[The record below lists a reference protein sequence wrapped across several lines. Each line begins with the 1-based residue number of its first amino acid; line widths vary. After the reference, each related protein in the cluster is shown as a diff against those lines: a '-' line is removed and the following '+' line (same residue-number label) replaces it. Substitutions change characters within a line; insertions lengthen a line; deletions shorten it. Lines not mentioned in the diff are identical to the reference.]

1 MGDNSFSDVGR
12 HCFKRRETMGS
23 GSFDARAYRSYSKSV
38 ASKPI
43 EEVFTSRGL
52 DPALDP
58 RGVTL
63 RESRDSEDN
72 PEAFPIIA
80 ALDVSGSMGIIAEY
94 FAKEGLGALFQGILD
109 KKPVKYPHLMFM
121 AYDDLNVGNP
131 VPLQVSQFEADNRI
145 VEQLTKIYVEGGG
158 GGNNSE
164 SDDLAW
170 YFAGRYTEHDNMV
183 KRGRRGLL
191 YTIGDE
197 EAPTHLNKERLK
209 ERLGYNVEAD
219 IPASL
224 SLEEARRKYDVY
236 HVVIEQG
243 DYARSRPNNVKA
255 SWRKALGQHVIHLSD
270 YKLLAETI
278 VASIQVAAGED
289 HHIAAS
295 GWGAAAASVIG
306 RAVADLPRGVPAPRQ
321 LGR

>member
-1 MGDNSFSDVGR
+1 MGG
-12 HCFKRRETMGS
+12 
-23 GSFDARAYRSYSKSV
+23 GSFDTKAYRSYASSV

-43 EEVFTSRGL
+43 EEVFKSRDL
-52 DPALDP
+52 DPSLDP
-58 RGVTL
+58 RGVKL
-63 RESRDSEDN
+63 RESRDSPDS
-72 PEAFPIIA
+72 PEAVPIIA

-121 AYDDLNVGNP
+121 AYDDVNVGNP

-145 VEQLTKIYVEGGG
+145 VDQLTKIYVEGGG
-158 GGNNSE
+158 GGNSSE

-170 YFAGRYTEHDNMV
+170 FFAGRYTEHDHMI

-197 EAPTHLNKERLK
+197 EAPTHLDRAKMK
-209 ERLGYNVEAD
+209 GILGYSLEAD
-219 IPASL
+219 LPSKL
-224 SLEEARRKYDVY
+224 SLEEAQRKYDVY

-243 DYARSRPNNVKA
+243 DFARRSSATVKK
-255 SWRKALGQHVIHLSD
+255 SWNAMLGQHVIYLSD

-289 HHIAAS
+289 HATAAS
-295 GWGAAAASVIG
+295 GWGAAATPVIS
-306 RAVADLPRGVPAPRQ
+306 RAVANLPRGVPAPRQ

>member
-1 MGDNSFSDVGR
+1 MGG
-12 HCFKRRETMGS
+12 
-23 GSFDARAYRSYSKSV
+23 GSFDAHAYANYSCSV

-52 DPALDP
+52 DPSLDP
-58 RGVTL
+58 KGVKI
-63 RESRDSEDN
+63 RESRDSADS

-94 FAKEGLGALFQGILD
+94 FAKEGLGTLFQGILD
-109 KKPVKYPHLMFM
+109 KKPVHYPHLMFM

-158 GGNNSE
+158 GGNNCE

-170 YFAGRYTEHDNMV
+170 YFAGRHTEHDHMV
-183 KRGRRGLL
+183 KRGKRGLL

-197 EAPTHLNKERLK
+197 ECPTHLKKNGLERV
-209 ERLGYNVEAD
+209 LGYKFEAD
-219 IPASL
+219 VPASL
-224 SLEEARRKYDVY
+224 SLEEAQRKYDVY
-236 HVVIEQG
+236 HVIIEEG
-243 DYARSRPNNVKA
+243 DYAARAGEAVKK

-270 YKLLAETI
+270 HKLLAETL
-278 VASIQVAAGED
+278 VAAIQVAAGED
-289 HHIAAS
+289 HATAAS
-295 GWGAAAASVIG
+295 GWGAAAGKVIS